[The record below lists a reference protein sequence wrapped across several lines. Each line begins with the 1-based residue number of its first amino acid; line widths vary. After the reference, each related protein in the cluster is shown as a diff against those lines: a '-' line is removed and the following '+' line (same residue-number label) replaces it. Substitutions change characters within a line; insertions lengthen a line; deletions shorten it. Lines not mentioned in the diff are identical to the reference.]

1 MLIKLELYIDVASKG
16 GKDMKNSFLP
26 LGYVPQTEEQIAET
40 ERRENLY
47 EYYGIPYGVF
57 DGEEKVDSNE
67 IEKDRTEAQ
76 ILIMQGKE
84 IPKDLEER
92 LLRYKKEQV

>member
-1 MLIKLELYIDVASKG
+1 
-16 GKDMKNSFLP
+16 MKKSFLP

-40 ERRENLY
+40 ERREKLY
-47 EYYGIPYGVF
+47 DYYGIPYGIF
-57 DGEEKVDSNE
+57 DGDENVDSIE

-92 LLRYKKEQV
+92 LLRYKEENV

>member
-1 MLIKLELYIDVASKG
+1 MLEG
-16 GKDMKNSFLP
+16 GKNMKKSFLP
-26 LGYVPQTEEQIAET
+26 LGYVPQTEEQITET

-47 EYYGIPYGVF
+47 DYYGIPYGIF
-57 DGEEKVDSNE
+57 DGDEKDDSIE

-92 LLRYKKEQV
+92 LLRYKEQD

>member
-1 MLIKLELYIDVASKG
+1 MIK
-16 GKDMKNSFLP
+16 SFLP
-26 LGYVPQTEEQIAET
+26 LGYVPQTDEQIAET
-40 ERRENLY
+40 ERREKLY
-47 EYYGIPYGVF
+47 DYYGIPYGVF
-57 DGEEKVDSNE
+57 DGEEEIEFIE

-92 LLRYKKEQV
+92 LLRYKEQD

>member
-1 MLIKLELYIDVASKG
+1 MLEG
-16 GKDMKNSFLP
+16 GKNMKKSFLP
-26 LGYVPQTEEQIAET
+26 LGYVPQTEEQITET

-47 EYYGIPYGVF
+47 DYYGIPYGIF
-57 DGEEKVDSNE
+57 DGDEKVDSIE

-92 LLRYKKEQV
+92 LLRYKEQD

>member
-1 MLIKLELYIDVASKG
+1 MLEG
-16 GKDMKNSFLP
+16 GKNMKKSFLP

-47 EYYGIPYGVF
+47 DYYGIPYGIF
-57 DGEEKVDSNE
+57 DGDEKEDSTE

-92 LLRYKKEQV
+92 LLRYKEKD